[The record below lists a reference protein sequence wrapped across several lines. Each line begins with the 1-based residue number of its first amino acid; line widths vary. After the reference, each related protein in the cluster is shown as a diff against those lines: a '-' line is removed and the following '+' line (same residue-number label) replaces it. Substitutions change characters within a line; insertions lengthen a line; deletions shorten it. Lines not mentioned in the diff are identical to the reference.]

1 MNTKKLLGFL
11 VACVCAFGTFTLHA
25 QEFSF
30 EDIDAL
36 LEGNVLTDASN
47 RYSSV
52 ILSFFPERAT
62 RMGYASANAK
72 LDERSP
78 RNTAQALA
86 ALRGVQDLANTVK
99 AQKLSPA
106 KQVDLE
112 MLKNA
117 LAADIFVLE
126 QNPVVTNPLY
136 YTQAIDAIYDV
147 LLLPYPTEEKRR
159 EDLIARV
166 DALPQVAQSA
176 RENLAQPP
184 TFLSQQAMEKAY
196 YAYLSFEE
204 IAVAMLEG
212 VEDEFEIQK
221 IKQQGRDAKKALR
234 DMFDLFKQLSQD
246 KNLQDFRLGEKMYA
260 RVLKNRYQVDEPT
273 AKLIKKLE
281 KNFADTQKALAEQLT
296 PFQMEAAEAE
306 EEVTVIDGLNDQ
318 PTVEEVEEKKP
329 AKKKKQAYVPPT
341 AQSFYV
347 VAKRAVSATEQ
358 EDPVEALEKDA
369 NQLAN
374 FFAQKGALPAG
385 PVNFSVKPMPQ
396 FYTYSK
402 AYLFQPFYGE
412 QVTEAADFF
421 LRLPAGNQLAKEEQ
435 LKRDFNTPVRKLM
448 LSGELIP
455 GRYYQAL
462 SSKNLSDIRRF
473 YPSASLA
480 NGWSTYAQ
488 HQAKE
493 QGYILTDE
501 ELLFLTWADYRR
513 AIMALLDAKLH
524 TQAFSYTDAINFLVQ
539 ENAFEQKEA
548 EEMLKQL
555 AAEPGKSVSYLAG
568 LEALETEHAKY
579 HKKYGKNFNEAFF
592 NEQLLKV
599 GNVPPNLLKPELER
613 LYKGIK

>member
-62 RMGYASANAK
+62 RMGYTSANAK

-78 RNTAQALA
+78 RNTSQALA
-86 ALRGVQDLANTVK
+86 ALRGVQELANTVK

-281 KNFADTQKALAEQLT
+281 KNFSDTQKALAEQLT

-306 EEVTVIDGLNDQ
+306 EEVTVIAGLNDQ

-329 AKKKKQAYVPPT
+329 ANKK
-341 AQSFYV
+341 
-347 VAKRAVSATEQ
+347 
-358 EDPVEALEKDA
+358 
-369 NQLAN
+369 
-374 FFAQKGALPAG
+374 
-385 PVNFSVKPMPQ
+385 
-396 FYTYSK
+396 
-402 AYLFQPFYGE
+402 
-412 QVTEAADFF
+412 
-421 LRLPAGNQLAKEEQ
+421 
-435 LKRDFNTPVRKLM
+435 
-448 LSGELIP
+448 
-455 GRYYQAL
+455 
-462 SSKNLSDIRRF
+462 
-473 YPSASLA
+473 
-480 NGWSTYAQ
+480 
-488 HQAKE
+488 
-493 QGYILTDE
+493 
-501 ELLFLTWADYRR
+501 
-513 AIMALLDAKLH
+513 
-524 TQAFSYTDAINFLVQ
+524 
-539 ENAFEQKEA
+539 
-548 EEMLKQL
+548 
-555 AAEPGKSVSYLAG
+555 
-568 LEALETEHAKY
+568 
-579 HKKYGKNFNEAFF
+579 
-592 NEQLLKV
+592 
-599 GNVPPNLLKPELER
+599 
-613 LYKGIK
+613 